1 MMMIRLVY
9 GFSSIRNL
17 FCLTQASNLL
27 VCIFWLPIYYM
38 NTLDLSFFVFHPSL
52 LSFPFLSPVHTLR
65 E

>member
-27 VCIFWLPIYYM
+27 VCIFWLPRYI
-38 NTLDLSFFVFHPSL
+38 LHEHARSVVLLHPIFLFS
-52 LSFPFLSPVHTLR
+52 PFLFLLLFVL
-65 E
+65 